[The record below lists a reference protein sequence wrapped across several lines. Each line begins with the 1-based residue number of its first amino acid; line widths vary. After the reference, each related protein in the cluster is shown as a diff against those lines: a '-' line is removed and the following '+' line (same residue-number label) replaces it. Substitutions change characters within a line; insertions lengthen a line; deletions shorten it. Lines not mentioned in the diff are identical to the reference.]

1 MLECYVHM
9 YIGIEGICILFE
21 NYWAYAVCFFDWLLQ
36 PQMQI
41 FFETGCKTTALLI
54 ENFAKALH
62 KARRPFEKEKTGS

>member
-1 MLECYVHM
+1 MCLCSM
-9 YIGIEGICILFE
+9 
-21 NYWAYAVCFFDWLLQ
+21 FFYWLLQ

-41 FFETGCKTTALLI
+41 FFETAGCKTTALLI